1 MKCPN
6 CNKEMED
13 RDVCPNCKYEVKE
26 NQSNADVSL
35 IEKFNTV
42 SDVIMAI
49 GILLGIVLGIA
60 TFYVTRDV
68 FKILISILISI
79 VTASSIIVSAWFKA
93 LILNGE
99 AEKIKLLE
107 ELKRK

>member
-1 MKCPN
+1 MKCPK
-6 CNKEMED
+6 CNQEMED

-26 NQSNADVSL
+26 NQSNVEGSL
-35 IEKFNTV
+35 IEKFNTL

-60 TFYVTRDV
+60 IFFATKDI
-68 FKILISILISI
+68 FKPIISIGLSI
-79 VTASSIIVSAWFKA
+79 IMASSMIVSAWFKT

-99 AEKIKLLE
+99 AEKIRLLE
-107 ELKRK
+107 KIEKK